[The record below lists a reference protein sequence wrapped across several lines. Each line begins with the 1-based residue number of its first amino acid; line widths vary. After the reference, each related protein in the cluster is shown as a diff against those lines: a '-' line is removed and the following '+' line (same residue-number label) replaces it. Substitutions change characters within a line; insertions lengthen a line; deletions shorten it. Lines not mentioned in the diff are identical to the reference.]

1 MAYEFTTK
9 LQGTEK
15 QVAWA
20 QDIRQSVID
29 YYDAKFDHMLWL
41 HSDDESRVEKY
52 TKAKEAM
59 RETSESIDS
68 AKWWIDHRQLL
79 AIGLCGGYADFSK
92 TAIIRHPELEKV
104 AFIRNAAKLSSI
116 K

>member
-20 QDIRQSVID
+20 QDIRQSIID
-29 YYDAKFDHMLWL
+29 CYDEKLDHMVWA
-41 HSDDESRVEKY
+41 HSNDESKVEKY

-59 RETSESIDS
+59 RETAESIDS
-68 AKWWIDHRQLL
+68 AEWWIDHRQPL
-79 AIGLCGGYADFSK
+79 AIAFGGGYADFSK
-92 TAIIRHPELEKV
+92 TAIIRHPELEHIKL
-104 AFIRNAAKLSSI
+104 IRMAAKLS